1 MESAKLSLI
10 LAKQL
15 ALEWVLLSSS
25 GVCEMNSALD
35 QARRS
40 S

>member
-15 ALEWVLLSSS
+15 ALAWVSLSSS
-25 GVCEMNSALD
+25 GVFEMNSALD
-35 QARRS
+35 QARRFS
-40 S
+40 